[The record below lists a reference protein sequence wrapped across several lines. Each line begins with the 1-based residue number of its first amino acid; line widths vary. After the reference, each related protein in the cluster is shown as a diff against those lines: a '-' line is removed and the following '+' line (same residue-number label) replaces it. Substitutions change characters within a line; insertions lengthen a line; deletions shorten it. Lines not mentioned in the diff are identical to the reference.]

1 MNEYQKLLHEKEA
14 YKQNM
19 QAKLKKH
26 GVAINLSIN
35 APGFTKNLNITN
47 LLIAHIDKV
56 LNIDYI
62 DKEINRNTWQ
72 GTQITYYL
80 TNKDPEDIK
89 KQMIEFEDTHELG
102 RFLDLDVYATN
113 RSSSLSRD
121 TLRKC
126 YLCDLPAFVCQKN
139 KTHTQDELESYYINK
154 VQTYFNNIAQEMI
167 KSSIVTE
174 LNLDPKFGLVTPK
187 TSGSHDDMDYDLM
200 ITAMEA
206 ITPFLVKMFKVS
218 YKETD
223 IDVILTLNKQLG
235 INAEDAMF
243 KATKGVNCYKG
254 LIFNLGLLIT
264 ATTYYVSNIDNNLSL
279 KKLVM
284 LFSKK
289 FFDLEDD
296 NLDTFGKQVYDSTL
310 FGGVRFHSLR
320 GMPRVL
326 DDKLTGLSDEEL
338 TMSLIHII
346 KHIEDSV
353 FLKRSG
359 SYSEMNTYQ
368 EYFYEIEK
376 YDKDLILELTEFL
389 ISRKISFG
397 GAADLL
403 VCQIYLY
410 KFNNLFSSI

>member
-1 MNEYQKLLHEKEA
+1 MNEYQKILHEKEA
-14 YKQNM
+14 YKQSL

-47 LLIAHIDKV
+47 LLIAHVDKV
-56 LNIDYI
+56 LNIDYVE
-62 DKEINRNTWQ
+62 KEIHKNTWQ
-72 GTQITYYL
+72 GMQITYYL
-80 TNKDPEDIK
+80 VNKDPEDIK

-113 RSSSLSRD
+113 RSSSLSRG

-126 YLCDLPAFVCQKN
+126 YLCDMPAFVCQKN

-154 VQTYFNNIAQEMI
+154 VETYFNNITQEMI

-206 ITPFLVKMFKVS
+206 ITPFLVEMFKVS

-235 INAEDAMF
+235 INAENAMF

-264 ATTYYVSNIDNNLSL
+264 ATTYHVSNIDNNLSL
-279 KKLVM
+279 KELIM
-284 LFSKK
+284 LLSKK
-289 FFDLEDD
+289 FFVLEDD
-296 NLDTFGKQVYDSTL
+296 NLDTFGKQAYDSTL

-359 SYSEMNTYQ
+359 SSTEMYMYQ
-368 EYFYEIEK
+368 EYFYEIKK
-376 YDKDLILELTEFL
+376 YDKDLILELTELL
-389 ISRKISFG
+389 IAHKISFG

-403 VCQIYLY
+403 VCQIYFY
-410 KFNNLFSSI
+410 KFNNIFSSI